1 MKKNRFFTGVMC
13 TLAVVALSACGQEAQ
28 EQLQYVSLSQAG
40 CTFFGTDNEPLA
52 VTVETSPAQWAA
64 EASASWVK
72 AEPGEDGTTLVLS
85 VEDNDGDAERKAA
98 VTVTA
103 GQAVQEIGIRQLA
116 ADGAFARFRKLD
128 TFSMGAAMSP
138 SGRYAGGFVISI
150 APDGKI
156 ALSIKQTQPAPERA
170 PRAPRSPRPQGQQ
183 GSNGGVRPAG
193 GRPPRREAAPRVW
206 QPKPSQP
213 QGDLSFEDMMARYK
227 TQSEEKIADLKRVTE
242 NHRGGYSRRRG

>member
-1 MKKNRFFTGVMC
+1 MKRHLYTILLPVAAA
-13 TLAVVALSACGQEAQ
+13 LALSGCTTGSEEADEHYIKLSDAVCTFTEDGGEAQ
-28 EQLQYVSLSQAG
+28 IIEVRANPEWSFESGASWLKVSAGEGSTLEVSVDPNADGERNAEITLQAGEATASIRVYQLGARGLSARYRLLEQLNS
-40 CTFFGTDNEPLA
+40 A
-52 VTVETSPAQWAA
+52 V
-64 EASASWVK
+64 
-72 AEPGEDGTTLVLS
+72 
-85 VEDNDGDAERKAA
+85 
-98 VTVTA
+98 
-103 GQAVQEIGIRQLA
+103 
-116 ADGAFARFRKLD
+116 
-128 TFSMGAAMSP
+128 MSP

-183 GSNGGVRPAG
+183 GSNGGARPAG

>member
-1 MKKNRFFTGVMC
+1 MEGKVTGIKPFG
-13 TLAVVALSACGQEAQ
+13 AFVALPESKTGLVHISE
-28 EQLQYVSLSQAG
+28 VSY
-40 CTFFGTDNEPLA
+40 E
-52 VTVETSPAQWAA
+52 
-64 EASASWVK
+64 
-72 AEPGEDGTTLVLS
+72 
-85 VEDNDGDAERKAA
+85 
-98 VTVTA
+98 
-103 GQAVQEIGIRQLA
+103 
-116 ADGAFARFRKLD
+116 
-128 TFSMGAAMSP
+128 
-138 SGRYAGGFVISI
+138 FV
-150 APDGKI
+150 PDGKI

-183 GSNGGVRPAG
+183 GSNGGARPAG